1 MICNMDK
8 HQKYVDL
15 VNEVFDQAK
24 ATLGLKTDSELAKK
38 LGEHKVDISKYRA
51 GTRIINDWKLLRLVK
66 MADMDRVDAFK
77 KIVFCK
83 SLKKD
88 VEEVILDFIEL
99 LTPKK
104 KDD

>member
-1 MICNMDK
+1 MDK

-15 VNEVFDQAK
+15 VNDIFDQVKVAK
-24 ATLGLKTDSELAKK
+24 GFKTDSELAKELK
-38 LGEHKVDISKYRA
+38 EHKVDISKYRA

-77 KIVFCK
+77 KIIFCK

-88 VEEVILDFIEL
+88 VEEVILDLIEL